1 MRRQLAVSQRPVNGA
16 DLGSEDAEAPAR
28 ARASAPPQRQGRQD
42 SNLQP
47 PVLETG
53 ALPIAP
59 RPWARTIVSAQFGHH
74 RLVSTIEE
82 PRPDDDLLE
91 EQEGQGYGEDEGER
105 DDALDA
111 EDAQ

>member
-1 MRRQLAVSQRPVNGA
+1 VWYRSC
-16 DLGSEDAEAPAR
+16 E
-28 ARASAPPQRQGRQD
+28 QGRQD

-59 RPWARTIVSAQFGHH
+59 RPWAARGLYRRRSGITGT
-74 RLVSTIEE
+74 VSTVEE
-82 PRPDDDLLE
+82 DRPGDDLLE

-111 EDAQ
+111 DEE